1 MRAILANETSFSPF
15 ALQTWLKGLCFDI
28 TLSLRQATK
37 RAMKEYELRLQIG
50 KVRANRPLYRDYA
63 K

>member
-1 MRAILANETSFSPF
+1 M
-15 ALQTWLKGLCFDI
+15 WLKGLCFAI
-28 TLSLRQATK
+28 TFSLRQATK

-63 K
+63 TESRQKPAT